1 MENDVEVAKGL
12 KDLGVWVWH
21 LSDMRLCA
29 VNRAILALPLPA
41 CPLCWSHEALHSFG
55 DWFGFLV
62 LAPAKAF
69 FGGGAVEFLTE
80 VKPVLQQ
87 HCLRCH
93 NGALP
98 APALNLT
105 SRETAFAKSASGQ
118 DFIVPGAP
126 DRSLLVGAIG
136 RKGTHPKM
144 MPRTDLSLTD
154 DQIGM
159 LREWIEDGAHWPAGD
174 AGRLQAVATTE
185 IP

>member
-1 MENDVEVAKGL
+1 MKRYILLVIGL
-12 KDLGVWVWH
+12 GSSCSLLQKP
-21 LSDMRLCA
+21 S
-29 VNRAILALPLPA
+29 
-41 CPLCWSHEALHSFG
+41 SEA
-55 DWFGFLV
+55 
-62 LAPAKAF
+62 
-69 FGGGAVEFLTE
+69 EQYFLTE

-105 SRETAFAKSASGQ
+105 SRETAFAKSASGR

-159 LREWIEDGAHWPAGD
+159 LREWIEDGAHWPAGE